1 MLSILP
7 SMGANAERSKSHNRR
22 LVLGHVHATGEIGR
36 AEISRACGLTIQA
49 VSNIIAEL
57 ADDGL
62 IRETGRRSTGRGLP
76 PTLYGINPGGAY
88 ALGLEVRP
96 GALLAALLDFSGS
109 AVFTIRRALPD
120 SRPQAVARAVRTLRA
135 ELERDHGRATGRLL
149 GAGVVMPGPFGKTG
163 LSGTASE
170 LPDWQDMDP
179 RALFADALQVPIDLD
194 NDANAAA
201 MAERVGGVAQAL
213 RTYAYLYFG
222 TGLGLGLVSAGQ
234 RVAGAFGNAGEIGH
248 LPVQTA
254 EGPRPL
260 EDIASRLSIQ
270 RRLAERGVEAADF
283 DLLAALDAEG
293 DPIVD
298 DWIATAAPALGHA
311 VHVIENFFD
320 PETIILGGA
329 LPEGI
334 VDRLITGLPL
344 PDASISNR
352 SDRARPR
359 LMRGACGRLTA
370 TLGAAS
376 LILDRAFSPQ
386 LDALE

>member
-7 SMGANAERSKSHNRR
+7 SMGANAERAKSHNRR

-62 IRETGRRSTGRGLP
+62 IREMGRRSTGRGLP
-76 PTLYGINPGGAY
+76 ATLYGIDPGGAY
-88 ALGLEVRP
+88 ALGIEVRP
-96 GALLAALLDFSGS
+96 GALLAALLDFRGGV
-109 AVFTIRRALPD
+109 VFSTRRALPD
-120 SRPQAVARAVRTLRA
+120 ARPDAVARALRTLRA
-135 ELERDHGRATGRLL
+135 ELERDHGQATGRLL
-149 GAGVVMPGPFGKTG
+149 GAGVVMPGPFGATG
-163 LSGTASE
+163 LSGTASD
-170 LPDWQDMDP
+170 LPGWQETDP
-179 RALFADALQVPIDLD
+179 RALFAEALQVPIDLD

-201 MAERVGGVAQAL
+201 MAERVGGVAQGL
-213 RTYAYLYFG
+213 RSYAYLYFG

-248 LPVQTA
+248 LPVQTP

-260 EDIASRLSIQ
+260 EEIASRLSIE
-270 RRLAERGVEAADF
+270 RRFAARGVTAADV
-283 DLLAALDAEG
+283 DTLAALDAAG
-293 DPIVD
+293 DPVID
-298 DWIATAAPALGHA
+298 DWIAQAAPALGHA

-329 LPEGI
+329 LPQGI
-334 VDRLITGLPL
+334 VDRLIADIPL
-344 PDASISNR
+344 PEASVSNR
-352 SDRARPR
+352 GDRAWPR